1 MLNGGED
8 CACPFVKM
16 RDLDK
21 NNREERIMLGRF
33 ISRAILIA
41 SALLLLGSAASAAEK
56 VRVGICVSWPG
67 YSMYEVV
74 KQNGLAEGYDIEQT
88 IFEDPV
94 GGHAALAAGQ
104 LDIYLCTG
112 DYTPLIAERGTDV
125 VNVAF
130 LNPSYGVDHVVL
142 SPGISAQAMK
152 GKKVGAPEAYIGS
165 LLMGLWL
172 DSLGVGPK
180 DVEWVNLNAD
190 EAVGPMVSQSLAAAY
205 MYEPWISKVTE
216 AVNGAKSAVSTIDP
230 AMLKTGIFMDVMYM
244 HKSFIADRRKVAL
257 DMLKA
262 HWAAVQYWHD
272 NTDEVNKQFATFLK
286 WPVEDIGYVIGTN
299 GKDLEGGIYV
309 YDFDESARVCGVI
322 EGDPP
327 FGMTN
332 GQMTEVAALTNEWW
346 IKLGLMKEKQD
357 VAKAIDC
364 SLMKEL
370 ADSGFRQSIKARP

>member
-1 MLNGGED
+1 MLRQWFMW
-8 CACPFVKM
+8 AASV
-16 RDLDK
+16 
-21 NNREERIMLGRF
+21 ISTVVML
-33 ISRAILIA
+33 L
-41 SALLLLGSAASAAEK
+41 SAASAAET

-67 YSMYEVV
+67 YSMFEVV
-74 KQNGLAEGYDIEQT
+74 KQKGLAEGYDIEQT

-94 GGHAALAAGQ
+94 GGHSALAAGQ
-104 LDIYLCTG
+104 IDIYLCTG
-112 DYTPLIAERGTDV
+112 DYTPLIAERGTNV

-130 LNPSYGVDHVVL
+130 LNPSYGVDHVIL
-142 SPGISAQAMK
+142 SPGIRADDLK

-172 DSLGVGPK
+172 DSQGVGPK

-205 MYEPWISKVTE
+205 RSEPWISKVTE
-216 AVNGAKSAVSTIDP
+216 AVEGAKSAVSTIDP

-244 HKSFIADRRKVAL
+244 HKTFIAERRKAAL

-272 NTDEVNKQFATFLK
+272 NTEETNKLFADFLK
-286 WPVEDIGYVIGTN
+286 WPVEDVGYVIGTN
-299 GKDLEGGIYV
+299 GKELEGGIYV
-309 YDFDESARVCGVI
+309 YDFDESARVCGVL

-346 IKLGLMKEKQD
+346 IKLGLMKEMQD
-357 VAKAIDC
+357 VTKAIDC

-370 ADSGFRQSIKARP
+370 VDSGFRQSISARP